1 MTTAVAGL
9 LFLCT
14 NLNMQKNLLLA
25 TLILSWFQSCKS
37 QNKHL
42 GVGDRIPAFSLLDQN
57 DSMFNISEYT
67 GKKIL
72 VIYFYPKDESSGCTK
87 EACSFRDNY
96 KEFTNAGAMVIGIN
110 SGTVNSHRKFMQN
123 HQLPFT
129 LLSDPENKVLKMF
142 GVKTKF
148 FFITGRETFVIDK
161 SGKIVFTFESF
172 TNGAAHEQEALKFIR
187 TMEKA

>member
-14 NLNMQKNLLLA
+14 NLNMQKKLLLA

-42 GVGDRIPAFSLLDQN
+42 GVGDMIPAFSLLDQN

-72 VIYFYPKDESSGCTK
+72 VIYFYPKDESSGCTR

-129 LLSDPENKVLKMF
+129 LLSDPENKVFKMF

-148 FFITGRETFVIDK
+148 FFITGRETFVVDK

>member
-14 NLNMQKNLLLA
+14 NLNMQKKLLLA

-42 GVGDRIPAFSLLDQN
+42 GVGDMIPAFSLLDQN

-142 GVKTKF
+142 GVKTKY
-148 FFITGRETFVIDK
+148 FFITGRETFVVDK